1 MESAHKSLPNDV
13 NHLKDLVI
21 NQQDLLCRQ
30 DTQIQALTEQI
41 RLLKQYRFGSS
52 SEKISPDQLALFN
65 EAELLELDNKD
76 QADAHNDEQ
85 DEIKVPSHTRKRGHR
100 NSLPEHLPRV
110 RVEHDIADEDKICDC
125 GCEKKRI
132 GEETSEQL
140 EIIPQQVQVIHNVRF
155 KYACPSCE
163 EGVQT
168 APLPPS
174 PIPKSNVAPGLL
186 AYIIISKFMD
196 ALPLYRQEKI
206 FERIGVAIS
215 RTSMARWVIQAGIL
229 VQILLNMMQ
238 DHALSDDILSMD
250 ETTIQVL
257 KEPDKPPT
265 STSRIWIRYGGP
277 PDKPVVLFNY
287 SPSRS
292 QAVAD
297 ELLDGFEGY
306 LQSDGYQVYASFAAA
321 NKNVTSVGCWAH
333 ARRKFEKAVKAQGK
347 GKTKAGMAMQGLSY
361 IRMLYRIEDKIKECT
376 PDERYTIRQKEA
388 RPILEKIRG
397 WLDKSIAKPPA
408 SSTVGTALNYLNN
421 QWSMLICYIEDG
433 RLRIDNNHTENAIRP
448 FVVGRKNWLFAD
460 TPKGAHASAALYS
473 IIETAKLN
481 GLEPYRYLRHIF
493 KELPKAETVEQFE
506 ALLPWN
512 VDRDKLNCTSII

>member
-1 MESAHKSLPNDV
+1 MESAHKSLPDDV
-13 NHLKDLVI
+13 KMLQDLVLKQQVQI
-21 NQQDLLCRQ
+21 N
-30 DTQIQALTEQI
+30 ALMEQV
-41 RLLKQYRFGSS
+41 RLLKHHRFGAS
-52 SEKISPDQLALFN
+52 SEKSAPDQLALFN
-65 EAELLELDNKD
+65 EAELLDLENKD
-76 QADAHNDEQ
+76 QVDVHDEQ
-85 DEIKVPSHTRKRGHR
+85 DEIEVPGHTRRRGHR
-100 NSLPEHLPRV
+100 APLPDDLPRV

-125 GCEKKRI
+125 GCEKKCI

-140 EIIPQQVQVIHNVRF
+140 EIIPQQIQVIHNVRF

-163 EGVQT
+163 EGVQI
-168 APLPPS
+168 AKLPPG

-206 FERIGVAIS
+206 FKRIGIAIS
-215 RTSMARWVIQAGIL
+215 RTSMARWVIQSSVL

-238 DHALSDDILSMD
+238 DHALSDDILAMD

-257 KEPDKPPT
+257 KEPDKLPT
-265 STSRIWIRYGGP
+265 STSQMWIRRGGP

-297 ELLDGFEGY
+297 ELLEGFTGY
-306 LQSDGYQVYASFAAA
+306 LQSDGYQVYANFAAA
-321 NKNVTSVGCWAH
+321 NENVTSVGCWAH

-347 GKTKAGMAMQGLSY
+347 GKTKAGMALQGLSY
-361 IRMLYRIEDKIKECT
+361 IRMLYRIEDKIKACT
-376 PDERYTIRQKEA
+376 PTQRYTIRQKEA
-388 RPILEKIRG
+388 RPLLEKIRA

-421 QWSMLICYIEDG
+421 QWSTLICYIDDG
-433 RLRIDNNHTENAIRP
+433 RLQIDNNHTENAIRP
-448 FVVGRKNWLFAD
+448 FVVGRKNWLFSD

-493 KELPKAETVEQFE
+493 KELPKAESVEQFE

-512 VDRDKLNCTSII
+512 VNKDELNSGSII

>member
-1 MESAHKSLPNDV
+1 MEAASKTLPNDV
-13 NHLKDLVI
+13 TGLKDLVL

-41 RLLKQYRFGSS
+41 RLLKHHRFGSS
-52 SEKISPDQLALFN
+52 SEKISPDQMALFN
-65 EAELLELDNKD
+65 EAELLDLDNQD
-76 QADAHNDEQ
+76 QADVPDAVS
-85 DEIKVPSHTRKRGHR
+85 DEIEVPSHTRKRGHR
-100 NSLPEHLPRV
+100 NSLPEDLPRV

-125 GCEKKRI
+125 GCAKKRM

-140 EIIPQQVQVIHNVRF
+140 EIIPQQVRVIHNVRF

-163 EGVQT
+163 AGVQI
-168 APLPPS
+168 AKLPPS
-174 PIPKSNVAPGLL
+174 PISKSNVTPGLL

-206 FERIGVAIS
+206 FARIGVTLS
-215 RTSMARWVIQAGIL
+215 RTTMARWVIQASVLI
-229 VQILLNMMQ
+229 QSLLNMMQ
-238 DHALSDDILSMD
+238 EHALSKDILAMD
-250 ETTIQVL
+250 ETTVQVL

-265 STSRIWIRYGGP
+265 STSYMWIRRGGP
-277 PDKPVVLFNY
+277 PDQLVVLFNY
-287 SPSRS
+287 APSRS

-297 ELLDGFEGY
+297 GLLDGFTGY
-306 LQSDGYQVYASFAAA
+306 LQSDGYQVYANFASA
-321 NKNVTSVGCWAH
+321 NEKVISVGCWAH

-347 GKTKAGMAMQGLSY
+347 GNIKAGMAMQGLNY
-361 IRMLYRIEDKIKECT
+361 IRMLYRIENKIKECT
-376 PDERYTIRQKEA
+376 PAERYAIRQNEA
-388 RPILEKIRG
+388 KPLLEKIRA

-421 QWSMLICYIEDG
+421 QWSTLICYIEDG

-448 FVVGRKNWLFAD
+448 FVVGRKNWMFSD

-481 GLEPYRYLRHIF
+481 GLEPYRYLHHIF
-493 KELPKAETVEQFE
+493 KELPKAESVEHFE

-512 VDRDKLNCTSII
+512 VDKEEINSGSIH